1 MNSGEGL
8 LARVKSGGRN
18 QFAVAGYGGSGE
30 EQKDSGINPG
40 MNDELDDEEEEDESL
55 SDYKDEDAESDEVDE
70 VAGRSLQIRIKKL
83 VAHDMNIRLL
93 D

>member
-30 EQKDSGINPG
+30 EQKESGMNPM
-40 MNDELDDEEEEDESL
+40 MNDEFDDEEDEDSL